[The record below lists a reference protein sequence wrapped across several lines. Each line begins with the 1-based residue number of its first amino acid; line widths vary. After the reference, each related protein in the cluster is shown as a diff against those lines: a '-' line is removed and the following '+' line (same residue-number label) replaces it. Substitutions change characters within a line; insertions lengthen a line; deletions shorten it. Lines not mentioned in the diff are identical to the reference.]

1 MSGATDEH
9 LAKVLER
16 LGEVARALRWKQA
29 TEAGISALQLRILG
43 VLAEHP
49 ERQMGVAL
57 LAEEL
62 QVGKPTVSES
72 EGAGGSGGTDGRHL
86 RARGP
91 AVRAARP
98 GACRAAR
105 MLLLPVQFSKH
116 WSGSRGS
123 VLDRKHTAPDTLH
136 HCALLKKDL
145 VVQELRTDCSE
156 HEQAAERRVQIMG
169 VCYWTPKCPKPDTG
183 NSGTSGTG
191 QSSGQASSAARV
203 EDDGRCSRGGSAR
216 LVSAR

>member
-72 EGAGGSGGTDGRHL
+72 VKGLVDQGFLDRKAGGTDGRSHTLRL
-86 RARGP
+86 RAAGRKHAQGMP
-91 AVRAARP
+91 PLSEAMATLP
-98 GACRAAR
+98 GSRKD
-105 MLLLPVQFSKH
+105 MLLLAAMQLLEALVQSGHVQVQRMCWTCKH
-116 WSGSRGS
+116 YRG
-123 VLDRKHTAPDTLH
+123 DRDTLH

-156 HEQAAERRVQIMG
+156 HEQAA
-169 VCYWTPKCPKPDTG
+169 
-183 NSGTSGTG
+183 
-191 QSSGQASSAARV
+191 
-203 EDDGRCSRGGSAR
+203 
-216 LVSAR
+216 